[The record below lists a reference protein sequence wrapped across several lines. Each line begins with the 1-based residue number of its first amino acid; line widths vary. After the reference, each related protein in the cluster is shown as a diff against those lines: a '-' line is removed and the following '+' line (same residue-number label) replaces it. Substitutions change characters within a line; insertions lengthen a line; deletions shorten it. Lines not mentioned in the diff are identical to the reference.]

1 MGQQKALAMYMEEER
16 KNTKRKIAGYDP
28 SELMCHTYMS
38 LEIILKR
45 KQQSKPC
52 VSLSFV
58 FEQCLLN
65 CGEF

>member
-38 LEIILKR
+38 LEII
-45 KQQSKPC
+45 
-52 VSLSFV
+52 
-58 FEQCLLN
+58 
-65 CGEF
+65 